1 MSQWVKIQDTLVD
14 TDAFALFG
22 IRLRY
27 NEEKMDFQFVVM
39 GMRTAHPNAVDI
51 ALYETRPEAVEA
63 FDFLAELKES
73 T

>member
-39 GMRTAHPNAVDI
+39 GHPNAVDI